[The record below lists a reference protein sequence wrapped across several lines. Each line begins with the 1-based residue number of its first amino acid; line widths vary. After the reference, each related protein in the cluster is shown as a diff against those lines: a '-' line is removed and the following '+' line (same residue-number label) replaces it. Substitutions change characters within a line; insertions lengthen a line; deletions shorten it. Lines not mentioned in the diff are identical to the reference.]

1 MQRDDK
7 YEEDDFIDDEFVDEE
22 DGCPFVDDLM
32 GFIEFKASTSFLGL
46 PWRREDVILKF
57 LKARGYKIIER
68 VNENK
73 EKYRI
78 AVKPDT
84 SELPDYSNIRSTF
97 LEEAEDCVID
107 MMIKYGKQ

>member
-1 MQRDDK
+1 MQREDN
-7 YEEDDFIDDEFVDEE
+7 YNEDDFIDDEFNNEE
-22 DGCPFVDDLM
+22 DSCPFVDDLI

-46 PWRREDVILKF
+46 PWRREDVIIKF

-68 VNENK
+68 VGKDK

-84 SELPDYSNIRSTF
+84 TELPEYSNIRSTF
-97 LEEAEDCVID
+97 LEEAEECVID
-107 MMIKYGKQ
+107 MMIKYGK